1 MARKPQPGAP
11 AWMATFADL
20 STLLMCFFVLLLSFS
35 EMDIQKYKQ
44 VMGSMRE
51 AFGVQRDVFARDNPM
66 GTSIVAR
73 EFSPGK
79 PDPSPF
85 QVMQQQTAP
94 QVYAALKTD
103 GIIESED
110 IFDPQRQVDLKAP
123 AEPVDLRDEER
134 RLRAALAEEIEA
146 GLVEVER
153 RGPAV
158 LLRIPEQGSF
168 PSGSADLI
176 EPFSPVIRKIAAAMA
191 PSHSE
196 IIITGHTDDLP
207 IATSRFRSNWE
218 LSAARAVTVLERL
231 LAAAELTPD
240 RFVVQGLA
248 ETEPAVPNDTPERR
262 ARNRR
267 VDIIILE
274 ADQQT
279 TKGPGNWDS

>member
-85 QVMQQQTAP
+85 QVTQQQTAP

-168 PSGSADLI
+168 PSGRADLI